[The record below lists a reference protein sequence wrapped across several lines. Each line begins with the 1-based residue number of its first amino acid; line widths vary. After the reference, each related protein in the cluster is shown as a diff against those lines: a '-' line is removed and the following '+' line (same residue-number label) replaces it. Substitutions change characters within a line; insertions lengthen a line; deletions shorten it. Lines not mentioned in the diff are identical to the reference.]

1 MGTLILEESV
11 KITILKP
18 LALNWCYLIKK
29 KTKHESEVD
38 FKNESRLIQIRF

>member
-29 KTKHESEVD
+29 KQNMRVKLVLKMNPD
-38 FKNESRLIQIRF
+38 